1 VTLLRFAP
9 AACSTGMRSLSEPL
23 ARLVSTG
30 SASRRRT
37 VTQRSRSLDAA
48 AAVRAAL
55 SSLPPRQRAVVVLHH
70 FDGEDAAAIA
80 ATLGIAQVT
89 VRWHLAAARKRLER
103 ILR

>member
-1 VTLLRFAP
+1 VRETFARVTRAETHDP
-9 AACSTGMRSLSEPL
+9 
-23 ARLVSTG
+23 RL
-30 SASRRRT
+30 
-37 VTQRSRSLDAA
+37 SLDAA